1 MKSNI
6 SKETLN
12 GTISRSLHGERGLKS
27 KEVVSVH
34 RGTGR
39 SLHGE
44 RGLKYHFFES
54 INRRISRSLHGER
67 GLKYLRRNIEQI
79 EKTSLPSRGAWIEI
93 FVVRAPDAAKTC
105 RSLDGE
111 RGLKCRC
118 RSTCKPKRMS
128 LPSRG

>member
-1 MKSNI
+1 MKLFLILQKIFGLGRSLHGERGLKSNI

-12 GTISRSLHGERGLKS
+12 GTIS
-27 KEVVSVH
+27 
-34 RGTGR
+34 R

-93 FVVRAPDAAKTC
+93 VR
-105 RSLDGE
+105 
-111 RGLKCRC
+111 
-118 RSTCKPKRMS
+118 
-128 LPSRG
+128 

>member
-1 MKSNI
+1 MSLPSRGAWI
-6 SKETLN
+6 EILLTSQDVCEALSLPSRGAWIEIAIQEAERVGTL
-12 GTISRSLHGERGLKS
+12 
-27 KEVVSVH
+27 
-34 RGTGR
+34 
-39 SLHGE
+39 
-44 RGLKYHFFES
+44 S
-54 INRRISRSLHGER
+54 I
-67 GLKYLRRNIEQI
+67 
-79 EKTSLPSRGAWIEI
+79 PSRGAWIEI